1 MGYNDK
7 SFIMQIDKET
17 EQLMKEIQ
25 DGISGGIIEKVEEIK
40 FALSSLKEADPQI
53 EKMVRMLEKTQSK
66 IHDLTDNLE
75 GYNDDININN
85 EDTKKRLEDIE
96 AELKKTYDLII
107 SLSYFIEECENNE
120 NKTQIL
126 LTEMK
131 NDIIDDINK
140 AKPQTELQQLQDSI
154 SVITEQ
160 VNISDDKIN
169 LSKSVI
175 DDTYNQVN
183 QMPTLVKNELESLS
197 KDIIDFIDRLNKSMD
212 KNAQNNQKHIESYE
226 RDSNTIQK
234 SITEMKNK
242 LDNLSNKVKS
252 IDSIQQNLLNKTTST
267 IELLDKIKTSQ
278 EDYYA
283 HINQKVDD
291 LFKGIFT
298 LTEQG
303 NAIQD
308 TLLCLQN
315 AQQEESLKNQIL
327 HTLVE
332 ELVTIQK
339 QTIDM
344 MEQDKAESLMR
355 YEELKE
361 LITAKRRLFGGL
373 LK

>member
-53 EKMVRMLEKTQSK
+53 GKMVRMLEKTQSK

-234 SITEMKNK
+234 NITEMKNK

-344 MEQDKAESLMR
+344 MEQDKAESLIR

>member
-7 SFIMQIDKET
+7 SFIMQIDKAT

-53 EKMVRMLEKTQSK
+53 GKMVRMLEKTQSK

-183 QMPTLVKNELESLS
+183 QMPTLVKNELEALS

-234 SITEMKNK
+234 NITEMKNK

-344 MEQDKAESLMR
+344 MEQDKAESLIR